1 MSVDPLVT
9 SAIIGFFGVV
19 VGIGGYAFQNW
30 SIKKN
35 ERERREFMIKRKKY
49 ENLVKLMVQGVH
61 VVLTKKQRTSIE
73 YKEQI
78 DEATNLLWLYA
89 SDEVLRALKSYF
101 ASDLDLISSTA
112 LEMAYRNLILAMR
125 NDLNIKT
132 NLAVSD
138 IIPFRFT

>member
-1 MSVDPLVT
+1 MSLDPLVT

-49 ENLVKLMVQGVH
+49 ENLMKLMVRGSH
-61 VVLTKKQRTSIE
+61 VVLTKKQKTTIE
-73 YKEQI
+73 YKEQF

-89 SDEVLRALKSYF
+89 SDEVLRALKAYF
-101 ASDLDLISSTA
+101 ASDLNLISSTE
-112 LEMAYRNLILAMR
+112 LEIAYRNLFLAMR
-125 NDLNIKT
+125 NDLKIKT
-132 NLAVSD
+132 SFSASD
-138 IIPFRFT
+138 IMPFRFT